1 MAAGIRDVT
10 LDVPVITFLASGKL
24 PTDTATH
31 QRILRAA
38 MKLHCDAR
46 GQLWAKDINGNP
58 TRRIPAIGDREAII
72 KEAMSNLLYPSGQR
86 VYEHLRTRLFW

>member
-1 MAAGIRDVT
+1 MAAGIGNIT

-31 QRILRAA
+31 QCILRAA

-46 GQLWAKDINGNP
+46 GQLWAKDINGNL
-58 TRRIPAIGDREAII
+58 TCCIPAIGDREAII
-72 KEAMSNLLYPSGQR
+72 KEVMANLLYPSGQR
-86 VYEHLRTRLFW
+86 VYKHLGTRLFW

>member
-1 MAAGIRDVT
+1 
-10 LDVPVITFLASGKL
+10 
-24 PTDTATH
+24 
-31 QRILRAA
+31 

-72 KEAMSNLLYPSGQR
+72 KEAMANLLYPSRQR
-86 VYEHLRTRLFW
+86 VYVSNTSGHAYSGKGCR